1 MRENAA
7 RGQSYDPTTFNLISA
22 TLVNHAGE
30 ARDIKNIVS
39 EFLIRESLV
48 LPTLILDITISD
60 TINFFE
66 SFALIGQESIT
77 LEIEK
82 FPIIVEEPQTVTVEF
97 FISEYPEY
105 LRSETNANQQA
116 YTLRGISPYAYNS
129 KFQKISRSYSGS
141 AISEITKIINND
153 LFWTDLT
160 VNGADATS
168 HRGIINYQ
176 EPLAAIEYFRKTAFD
191 ENGAPF
197 YFWQSINGMANLS
210 SLSSLI
216 SAASNPVYNTYVYL
230 NGFISTPFTVLDYIE
245 RAIRI
250 RNLSSRLGI
259 SKLLQSTKGGY
270 ASRVKKLDLSTK
282 TYAEEIFNFDDSTG
296 AGPRNNDLAG
306 DKNSVLLS
314 KSFKIGRNN
323 DNSINTLP
331 DVHREYLS
339 KNDLAYENFGVKNYT
354 TQLSEGISRIN
365 SFQSK
370 LNTMTHNIELCG
382 DFQIKSGRKI
392 RLLFPKSME
401 AATYKDFN
409 EDDFQPEHLDLL
421 LSGVYLITGVN
432 HTFKINE
439 QSNEYLCAVECKKD
453 SVFSEI

>member
-1 MRENAA
+1 MAEDAA
-7 RGQSYDPTTFNLISA
+7 RGQSYDPTSFNITSA

-30 ARDIKNIVS
+30 ARDIKNLVS
-39 EFLIRESLV
+39 EFLIRESLF
-48 LPTLILDITISD
+48 LPTLILDITIGD
-60 TINFFE
+60 AVNFFE

-82 FPIIVEEPQTVTVEF
+82 FPIISEEPQTISVEF
-97 FISEYPEY
+97 FVSEYPEY
-105 LRSETNANQQA
+105 SRNKTNANQQA

-129 KFQKISRSYSGS
+129 KFQRISRAYTGS
-141 AISEITKIINND
+141 AMSQIVRLINND
-153 LFWTDLT
+153 LFWTQLT
-160 VNGADATS
+160 INGADATS

-176 EPLAAIEYFRKTAFD
+176 EPLAAIEYFRRMAYD

-197 YFWQSINGMANLS
+197 YFWQSIDGTANLA

-216 SAASNPVYNTYVYL
+216 EDSSNPVYNTYVYL
-230 NGFISTPFTVLDYIE
+230 NGFLSTPFTVLDYIE
-245 RAIRI
+245 RAVRI
-250 RNLSSRLGI
+250 RNLSSKLGI
-259 SKLLQSTKGGY
+259 SKLKQATTGGY
-270 ASRVKKLDLSTK
+270 AAKIKKLDLSTK
-282 TYAEEIFNFDDSTG
+282 TYTEELFNFDDATG
-296 AGPRNNDLAG
+296 VGPRNTDLAG

-323 DNSINTLP
+323 NNSINTLP

-339 KNDLAYENFGVKNYT
+339 KNDLAYGDYGIKNYT
-354 TQLSEGISRIN
+354 TQLGDGIARMN
-365 SFQSK
+365 SFYSK
-370 LNTMTHNIELCG
+370 MNTMIHTIELCG
-382 DFQIKSGRKI
+382 DFQLKAGRKI
-392 RLLFPKSME
+392 KLLFPKSME
-401 AATYKDFN
+401 ADTYKDFN

-439 QSNEYLCAVECKKD
+439 QTNEYLCTIECKKD